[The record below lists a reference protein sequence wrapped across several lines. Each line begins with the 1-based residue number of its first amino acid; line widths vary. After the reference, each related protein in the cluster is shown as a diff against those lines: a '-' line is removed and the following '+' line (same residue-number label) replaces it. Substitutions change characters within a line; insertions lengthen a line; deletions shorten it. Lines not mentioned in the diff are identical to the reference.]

1 MREVEQNKRLA
12 YIDDLTGLYNRRYFR
27 EKLLKEKRKADKK
40 GSSFGLAMIDLDGFK
55 PINDTYGHLTGDR
68 VLSQVGELL
77 KESLRPSDVLCRY
90 AGDEFVVIFPEV
102 REDDLIR
109 VAERIKEN
117 LAGAL
122 WRDEKGESIQPV
134 TCSLGYSF
142 YSEKGKDLN
151 ELISWADQALYCAKR
166 RGGNGHCGDK
176 DLPEESTGRPLM
188 HTPHIVGR
196 DKELRQLTSL
206 LEQVHGEE
214 RRLILIHGEA
224 GAGKTRLMRELRQV
238 LERRGGIALIGNC
251 HEETRSIPYYPLRDA
266 FNRFFDEKKDAALSL
281 LKNLPEYSQREL
293 ARILPRFKEMK
304 PSELERAPD
313 SFRLFEA
320 IRLLLQDLSI
330 RSENPLLFVVDDLQW
345 SDDASLDLLHYLARN
360 LRETRVLL
368 CGTYRTEEKEASPG
382 LLRFAGLLR
391 REKLSEEMFLEPLS
405 AKGVSTMLRLL
416 CPGKKTPEEFQ
427 DFLYE
432 KTEGNPFFVEE
443 VVKFLGEEGIG
454 EGLPKI
460 REVPLSIYAV
470 LQRRMDSLAPGM
482 KEILACAALVG
493 KEFEFDVLQRVQ
505 DRPQRE
511 ILGTMDAAVKARII
525 RESFEGGEERY
536 HFVHSL
542 MADVLYSGV
551 GKVRRRLWHGE
562 VGETLEEFYAGR
574 LEQLNG
580 RLVYHFERGEK
591 WEKALNYSLRSA
603 RQAKDDYANQEAIR
617 FYTKAREMLPR
628 LTRETED
635 DVVAIAE
642 ELGDTYQIT
651 GDYEKALEEY
661 QLVEETARRK
671 GDEKKEGDALSKM
684 SLVHELQG
692 NYDEMMSHA
701 ERSYAIRER
710 MGDQKGLAESLRI
723 VGNVHANRGEY
734 GEALSY
740 LTDSLRLRQE
750 IDDQTGAAA
759 SLGAIGAVHWQ
770 QGDYEA
776 ALRCNEESLRI
787 RRDVGDKRGMA
798 ASLNSIGIVHW
809 SRGDYEAALKCHK
822 ESMKIRRETGDKRG
836 TAGSLTNIGNVHWGR
851 GEYGEALKCHE
862 ESLKIDREV
871 GSKTG
876 IAAGLT
882 NIGNTH
888 FARGDYGEA
897 LRYQEESLEVSREI
911 GDKKNVAL
919 SFINM
924 GDVHAERGDYGEAL
938 NSYEGSLNI
947 QKKIGDKWGFAISLL
962 GIGNVHQG
970 LYHIEKAM
978 KYHRESLA
986 LTEKLGMK
994 PEKTAVLAR
1003 IGMNH
1008 HLSGDDEMAL
1018 EHLNKALELAE
1029 EFGTKEAEPVVLSAL
1044 GEVWLSKG
1052 DLAKAREF
1060 CGQLMAMA
1068 EKEGLKKYLAVSRKL
1083 KAEILLP
1090 QTVRRQTS
1098 AVRLREAESELR
1110 EAQKI
1115 AEEIGA
1121 LPLLWQIHATLGRL
1135 YAASSRKGDKKKASG
1150 QFTKAKRIIQELA
1163 SKTENEKL
1171 KKTLLNSKQVLGILK
1186 SKGLP

>member
-1 MREVEQNKRLA
+1 MGEVEQNKRLA

-27 EKLLKEKRKADKK
+27 EKLLEEKRKADKK

-77 KESLRPSDVLCRY
+77 KGSLRPSDVLCRY

-102 REDDLIR
+102 GEDDLIR

-117 LAGAL
+117 LAGAR

-176 DLPEESTGRPLM
+176 DLPKESTGRPLM

-196 DKELRQLTSL
+196 EKELRRLKSL

-214 RRLILIHGEA
+214 MRLILIHGEA

-238 LERRGGIALIGNC
+238 LERRGGIALVGNC

-266 FNRFFDEKKDAALSL
+266 FNRFFDEKKEAGFSL
-281 LKNLPEYSQREL
+281 LKDLPEYSQREL
-293 ARILPRFKEMK
+293 ARILPGLKEMK

-320 IRLLLQDLSI
+320 IRLLLRSLSGQ
-330 RSENPLLFVVDDLQW
+330 SGNPLLFVVDDLQW

-360 LRETRVLL
+360 LGETRVLL

-391 REKLSEEMFLEPLS
+391 REKLSEEMFLESLS
-405 AKGVSTMLRLL
+405 AKEVSTMLRLL
-416 CPGKKTPEEFQ
+416 CPGKETSEEFQ

-443 VVKFLGEEGIG
+443 LVKFLGEEGIG
-454 EGLPKI
+454 EGLPRI

-493 KEFEFDVLQRVQ
+493 KEFEFEVLHRVQ

-542 MADVLYSGV
+542 LADVLHSGV
-551 GKVRRRLWHGE
+551 GKVRRRLLHRQ
-562 VGETLEEFYAGR
+562 VGEALEEFYAGR

-628 LTRETED
+628 LTRGTED
-635 DVVAIAE
+635 EAAAIAE

-651 GDYEKALEEY
+651 GDYDKALEEY
-661 QLVEETARRK
+661 KLAEEAARRK

-684 SLVHELQG
+684 SLVHGLQG
-692 NYDEMMSHA
+692 NYNEMMSHA
-701 ERSYAIRER
+701 ERSYAIREQ
-710 MGDQKGLAESLRI
+710 MGDHKGLAESLRI
-723 VGNVHANRGEY
+723 IGNVHANRGDY

-740 LTDSLRLRQE
+740 LTDSLRIRQE

-776 ALRCNEESLRI
+776 ALRCDEESLKI
-787 RRDVGDKRGMA
+787 RRDVGDKPGMA
-798 ASLNSIGIVHW
+798 ASLNSVGIVHW

-822 ESMKIRRETGDKRG
+822 ESMRIRRETGDKRG
-836 TAGSLTNIGNVHWGR
+836 TAGSLTNIGNVYWGR

-862 ESLKIDREV
+862 ESLKIDREI

-882 NIGNTH
+882 NIGNIH
-888 FARGDYGEA
+888 FARGAYGEA
-897 LRYQEESLEVSREI
+897 LRHHEESLEVSKEI
-911 GDKKNVAL
+911 GDKRNVAL
-919 SFINM
+919 SLANM
-924 GDVHAERGDYGEAL
+924 GDVHIERGEYEDAL
-938 NSYEGSLNI
+938 KSYEESLGI
-947 QKKIGDKWGFAISLL
+947 QEKIGDKPGSVFSML
-962 GIGNVHQG
+962 GTGNIHQA
-970 LYHIEKAM
+970 LYDFGKAM
-978 KYHRESLA
+978 EHHKESYSLI
-986 LTEKLGMK
+986 EKLGMK
-994 PEKTAVLAR
+994 AEKTAVLTR
-1003 IGMNH
+1003 MGMNH
-1008 HLSGDDEMAL
+1008 HLLGDDEMAL
-1018 EHLNKALELAE
+1018 EHLNKALELVE
-1029 EFGTKEAEPVVLSAL
+1029 EFGTKEAEPGVLSAL

-1052 DLAKAREF
+1052 DLAKTREF
-1060 CGQLMAMA
+1060 CGQLMTVA
-1068 EKEGLKKYLAVSRKL
+1068 EKEGLKKYLAVGRKL
-1083 KAEILLP
+1083 KGEILLP

-1098 AVRLREAESELR
+1098 AVRLREAEAELR
-1110 EAQKI
+1110 DAQKI

-1121 LPLLWQIHATLGRL
+1121 QPLLWQIHATLGRL
-1135 YAASSRKGDKKKASG
+1135 YAAWSRKGDKKKASE
-1150 QFTKAKRIIQELA
+1150 QFAKAHKIIKQIA
-1163 SKTENEKL
+1163 SKIGDQEL
-1171 KKTLLNSKQVLGILK
+1171 KKTFLNSKQVRAIGASI
-1186 SKGLP
+1186 